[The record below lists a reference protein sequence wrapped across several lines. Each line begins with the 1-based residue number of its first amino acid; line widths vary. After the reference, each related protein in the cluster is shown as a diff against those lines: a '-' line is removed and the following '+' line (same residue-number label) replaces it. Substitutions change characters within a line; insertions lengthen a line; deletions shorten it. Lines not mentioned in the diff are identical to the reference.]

1 MKSIISTLCLII
13 SISCGSF
20 SLCWSD
26 DFQKGMEA
34 YKKGDFAN
42 AIKEWILLGEDGDEK
57 AQYFLGLIYYKGK
70 GVPQNYK
77 KALKWY
83 TLSAEQGNKVAQY
96 NLGVMYSFGLGVV
109 PDYKTALKWY
119 NLSSEQ
125 GNALAQYNL
134 GRLYYLGNGV
144 KENMVYAHMW
154 VNLAS
159 LNGFEMAEEINA
171 LLIQLMTPSQIEE
184 AERLARECVKK
195 NYKGCFEHKNHDS
208 NLTYP

>member
-1 MKSIISTLCLII
+1 MIITLFLTI
-13 SISCGSF
+13 SLAMGSL
-20 SLCWSD
+20 SVCWSD

-34 YKKGDFAN
+34 YNKGDFAN

-57 AQYFLGLIYYKGK
+57 AQYFLGLIYYTGK
-70 GVPQNYK
+70 GVPQDYK

-159 LNGFEMAEEINA
+159 LNGFEMVEEINE
-171 LLIQLMTPSQIEE
+171 LLIEIMTPSQIQE
-184 AERLARECVKK
+184 AQKLAIECVKK
-195 NYKGCFEHKNHDS
+195 NYKGC
-208 NLTYP
+208 

>member
-1 MKSIISTLCLII
+1 MKRLIITLCLAL
-13 SISCGSF
+13 GSF
-20 SLCWSD
+20 VVGCSD
-26 DFQKGMEA
+26 DFQRGVEA
-34 YKKGDFAN
+34 YNKGDFAN
-42 AIKEWILLGEDGDEK
+42 AKKEWILLGEDGDEK

-144 KENMVYAHMW
+144 KEDMVYAHMW

-159 LNGFEMAEEINA
+159 LNGFEMVEKINE
-171 LLIQLMTPSQIEE
+171 LLIEIMTPSQIQE
-184 AERLARECVKK
+184 AQKLAIECVKK
-195 NYKGCFEHKNHDS
+195 NYKGC
-208 NLTYP
+208 

>member
-13 SISCGSF
+13 SIACGSF

-42 AIKEWILLGEDGDEK
+42 AIKEWILLAENGDEK

-70 GVPQNYK
+70 GVPQ
-77 KALKWY
+77 
-83 TLSAEQGNKVAQY
+83 
-96 NLGVMYSFGLGVV
+96 
-109 PDYKTALKWY
+109 DYKTALKWF
-119 NLSSEQ
+119 NLSAEQ

-159 LNGFEMAEEINA
+159 LNGFEMVEKINE
-171 LLIQLMTPSQIEE
+171 LLIEIMTPSQIQE
-184 AERLARECVKK
+184 AQKLAIECVKK
-195 NYKGCFEHKNHDS
+195 NYKGC
-208 NLTYP
+208 

>member
-1 MKSIISTLCLII
+1 MKRLITILCLTI
-13 SISCGSF
+13 SLACGSF
-20 SLCWSD
+20 SVSWGD

-34 YKKGDFAN
+34 YKRGDFAN
-42 AIKEWILLGEDGDEK
+42 AIIEWILLGEDGDEK

-70 GVPQNYK
+70 GVPQDYK
-77 KALKWY
+77 TALKWY

-125 GNALAQYNL
+125 GYVLAQYNL

-144 KENMVYAHMW
+144 KEKMVYAHMW

-159 LNGFEMAEEINA
+159 LNGFEMAEEINE
-171 LLIQLMTPSQIEE
+171 LLTEIMIPSQIQE
-184 AERLARECVKK
+184 AQRLARECMKK
-195 NYKGCFEHKNHDS
+195 NYKGC
-208 NLTYP
+208 

>member
-1 MKSIISTLCLII
+1 MKRIILTLCLII
-13 SISCGSF
+13 IIACGSF
-20 SLCWSD
+20 SLSWSD

-42 AIKEWILLGEDGDEK
+42 AIKEWILSGEDGDEK

-70 GVPQNYK
+70 GVPQDYK

-96 NLGVMYSFGLGVV
+96 NLGVIYSFGLGVV

-154 VNLAS
+154 ANLAS
-159 LNGFEMAEEINA
+159 LNGFEMDEKINE
-171 LLIQLMTPSQIEE
+171 LLIEIMTPSQIQE
-184 AERLARECVKK
+184 AQKLAIECVKK
-195 NYKGCFEHKNHDS
+195 KYKGC
-208 NLTYP
+208 

>member
-1 MKSIISTLCLII
+1 MKRIISTFYLII
-13 SISCGSF
+13 SIACGSF
-20 SLCWSD
+20 SVSWSD

-57 AQYFLGLIYYKGK
+57 VQYFLGLIYYKGK
-70 GVPQNYK
+70 GVPQDYK

-125 GNALAQYNL
+125 GYALAQYNL

-144 KENMVYAHMW
+144 KENIVYAHMW

-159 LNGFEMAEEINA
+159 LNGFEMVEKINE
-171 LLIQLMTPSQIEE
+171 LLIEIMTPSQIQE
-184 AERLARECVKK
+184 AQKLAIECVKK
-195 NYKGCFEHKNHDS
+195 NYKGC
-208 NLTYP
+208 

>member
-1 MKSIISTLCLII
+1 MKRIISTFYLII
-13 SISCGSF
+13 SIACGSF
-20 SLCWSD
+20 SVSWSD

-34 YKKGDFAN
+34 YKRADFAN

-57 AQYFLGLIYYKGK
+57 AQYFLGLIHYKGK
-70 GVPQNYK
+70 GVPQDYK
-77 KALKWY
+77 TALKWY

-134 GRLYYLGNGV
+134 
-144 KENMVYAHMW
+144 
-154 VNLAS
+154 
-159 LNGFEMAEEINA
+159 
-171 LLIQLMTPSQIEE
+171 
-184 AERLARECVKK
+184 
-195 NYKGCFEHKNHDS
+195 
-208 NLTYP
+208 

>member
-1 MKSIISTLCLII
+1 MKRLITILCLTI
-13 SISCGSF
+13 SLACGSF
-20 SLCWSD
+20 SMSWGD

-42 AIKEWILLGEDGDEK
+42 AIKDWILLGEDGDEK

-70 GVPQNYK
+70 GVPQDYK
-77 KALKWY
+77 TALKWY

-109 PDYKTALKWY
+109 PDYKTAIKWY

-125 GNALAQYNL
+125 GYALAQYNL

-144 KENMVYAHMW
+144 KKNMVSAHMW

-159 LNGFEMAEEINA
+159 LNGFEMVEKINELLTEI
-171 LLIQLMTPSQIEE
+171 MTPSQIQE
-184 AERLARECVKK
+184 AQKLAIECVKK
-195 NYKGCFEHKNHDS
+195 NYKDC
-208 NLTYP
+208 